1 MSFRDTSADNQLGT
15 LHLNELN
22 NVKVRFETL
31 NGVNINNLAMFNDK
45 QAGLKD
51 ILLEIKVN
59 KVELFLSVEQGSGKN
74 ENNVLLITTP
84 KMRQNARKQISQY
97 HGKSLT
103 IENLEQYETSVTKEE
118 AVEMDY

>member
-22 NVKVRFETL
+22 NVEVRFETL

-59 KVELFLSVEQGSGKN
+59 KVQLFLSVEQGPGKN

-84 KMRQNARKQISQY
+84 KMRQNARK
-97 HGKSLT
+97 
-103 IENLEQYETSVTKEE
+103 
-118 AVEMDY
+118 

>member
-15 LHLNELN
+15 LHFNELN
-22 NVKVRFETL
+22 NVEVRFETL

-59 KVELFLSVEQGSGKN
+59 KVQLFLSVEQGPRKN

-84 KMRQNARKQISQY
+84 KMRQNARK
-97 HGKSLT
+97 
-103 IENLEQYETSVTKEE
+103 
-118 AVEMDY
+118 